1 MRFIR
6 DLSICSRQSFAI
18 YPECLAMVITGT
30 VVKEWFQY
38 YCERKARYASM
49 GKVPKADSGDQDVR
63 APISAWAMKGLDYET
78 RVLRSLT
85 NSLVSP
91 NGASLRQYL
100 SGERRG
106 FYAQQ
111 VEVRPSCNDLGLPQG
126 VRIGTNRL
134 DLIRHDTDGDRDF
147 FTVIDIKATRRA
159 TRFHRAQ
166 VAFYAILLDSY
177 LREGRLAGRA
187 SHHGEIWRIPDNG
200 SVEGAAYEVETFALA
215 PYRRMVLEFLTS
227 IAPSIA
233 ESFPEGGEDKTPF
246 HVYFKCE
253 ECAYLGGSCLASVSM
268 GDAAARDV
276 SAVAGMS
283 HHTKR
288 QLIGQGIATVGA
300 LSNARGVVQ
309 SDGASWSLKRK
320 LGALVERARSISG
333 AEVRRTSEPYS
344 MLMPGR
350 VGTRILLSVDVDPVD
365 DMLVAL
371 GCAIE
376 RADGT
381 RAEEI
386 VVIPTARRS
395 DEVEALK
402 RVFGVVLRE
411 LQAIAANN
419 DQGGSDGAQAI
430 LAHIYLY
437 EPSEAVA
444 IQAAV
449 KRHIDDPGV
458 RATLLE
464 LIRMFPPDNVVA
476 EPEYRG
482 ANHLPATA
490 VRSVVEHLYA
500 LPVSVSYDLRQVT
513 QVLAKTGA
521 FKDPYVPA
529 PGFGRPFS
537 SLLSIEV
544 ARGIKGEAIEGY
556 PIQARHVVDD
566 VRARLRALSGLC
578 GWLERESARNA
589 TPDGGALLR
598 LPKKPFRF
606 WRQFD
611 PLNAGDLDVLQA
623 FELMQARASMLGT
636 LVGLARPP
644 AARTASGRSL
654 TGLSY
659 MGRVPASH
667 GRVALEFDVPRDARD
682 TEVGP
687 GSFGLIVTNGAYD
700 VLLDPLAWAGFEC
713 SVRDLPRSG
722 SRIVVEMNKA
732 NYESPPF
739 QAMLRESLD
748 KPDWCIDGIL
758 KDPNTPRIARYL
770 RHLEGGA

>member
-1 MRFIR
+1 M
-6 DLSICSRQSFAI
+6 
-18 YPECLAMVITGT
+18 MVTGT

-49 GKVPKADSGDQDVR
+49 GKVPGGNGAEHDVR
-63 APISAWAMKGLDYET
+63 DPISAWAKKGLEYEK
-78 RVLRSLT
+78 RILKSLG
-85 NSLVSP
+85 NSLISP
-91 NGASLRQYL
+91 TDFALREYL

-111 VEVRPSCNDLGLPQG
+111 LEVRPSCGDLGLPAG
-126 VRIGTNRL
+126 VGIGTNRL
-134 DLIRHDTDGDRDF
+134 DLVRHDPDGDQDF

-187 SHHGEIWRIPDNG
+187 SSHGEIWRIPDNG
-200 SVEGAAYEVETFALA
+200 SAEGVAYEVETFALA
-215 PYRRMVLEFLTS
+215 PYGRMVLEFLTS
-227 IAPSIA
+227 IAPVIA
-233 ESFPEGGEDKTPF
+233 ESFPEGGEDRTAF

-253 ECAYLGGSCLASVSM
+253 ECAYLGGSCLASVSA

-300 LSNARGVVQ
+300 LANARGIVQ

-333 AEVRRTSEPYS
+333 ADVRRTSEPYS
-344 MLMPGR
+344 MLMPGK
-350 VGTRILLSVDVDPVD
+350 VDTRILLSVDVDPVD

-381 RAEEI
+381 RNEEI
-386 VVIPTARRS
+386 VVIPTSRRS

-411 LQAIAANN
+411 LQDIAARN
-419 DQGGSDGAQAI
+419 DRGGPDAI
-430 LAHIYLY
+430 VAHIYLY

-513 QVLAKTGA
+513 QVLAEAGS

-544 ARGIKGEAIEGY
+544 ARGIKGDAIEGY
-556 PIQARHVVDD
+556 PIQPRHVVDD
-566 VRARLRALSGLC
+566 VCARLRALSGLC
-578 GWLERESARNA
+578 VWLERESARNA

-644 AARTASGRSL
+644 AARTASGRSV

-659 MGRVPASH
+659 MGRVPASP
-667 GRVALEFDVPRDARD
+667 GRVALEFDVPWDSRDS
-682 TEVGP
+682 EVGP

-700 VLLDPLAWAGFEC
+700 VLLDPLAWPGFEC

-722 SRIVVEMNKA
+722 SRIVVEMNKS
-732 NYESPPF
+732 NFESPPF
-739 QAMLRESLD
+739 QAMLRDSLG